1 MRRIL
6 YLIIFTILL
15 IAGGWWLHQSDKWIL
30 WSMGLN
36 PVKLTVY
43 RVQGKD
49 GYEMVYSNETVRVII
64 THSGVSGVSVT
75 RLK

>member
-1 MRRIL
+1 
-6 YLIIFTILL
+6 
-15 IAGGWWLHQSDKWIL
+15 
-30 WSMGLN
+30 MGLN